1 MASAVSRPRNDE
13 SVVPQSQVS
22 KGSQDK
28 PEHPIL
34 KAIIENIQTD
44 RQTSKAI
51 EVTTPQEVAKQRHK
65 HSNQDL
71 DSLNDAL
78 NETPPPYPKTPH
90 QRLNLEYTLSLVAA
104 TVIVYSWTWRWPRQ
118 MVCRDGVTLLTCSL
132 ESVAEKTEILKL
144 GASPRMIIRCNL
156 QRNVRLRG
164 LRKRLK
170 SSVEMR

>member
-1 MASAVSRPRNDE
+1 MLSRRTGASNLEVDNR
-13 SVVPQSQVS
+13 
-22 KGSQDK
+22 
-28 PEHPIL
+28 EHPDRP
-34 KAIIENIQTD
+34 TD
-44 RQTSKAI
+44 LESHRSNNSTR
-51 EVTTPQEVAKQRHK
+51 VAKQRHK

-132 ESVAEKTEILKL
+132 ESVAEKTEIMELCRRK
-144 GASPRMIIRCNL
+144 PRDDHSVQLAAKCPTS
-156 QRNVRLRG
+156 G
-164 LRKRLK
+164 FEEK
-170 SSVEMR
+170 SKVKC

>member
-1 MASAVSRPRNDE
+1 MLSRRTGASNLEVDNR
-13 SVVPQSQVS
+13 
-22 KGSQDK
+22 
-28 PEHPIL
+28 EHP
-34 KAIIENIQTD
+34 NRPTD
-44 RQTSKAI
+44 LESHRSNNSTR
-51 EVTTPQEVAKQRHK
+51 VAKQRHK

-78 NETPPPYPKTPH
+78 SETPPPYPKTPH
-90 QRLNLEYTLSLVAA
+90 QLLNLEYTLSLVAA

-132 ESVAEKTEILKL
+132 ESVAEKTEISKL
-144 GASPRMIIRCNL
+144 GASPGMIIRCNL

>member
-13 SVVPQSQVS
+13 SITPQSQVS
-22 KGSQDK
+22 KCSQDE

>member
-1 MASAVSRPRNDE
+1 MTSLLFLKVKSA
-13 SVVPQSQVS
+13 
-22 KGSQDK
+22 KALKTDK

-34 KAIIENIQTD
+34 KAIIENVQTD

-78 NETPPPYPKTPH
+78 SETPPPYPKTPH
-90 QRLNLEYTLSLVAA
+90 QLLNLEYTLSLVAA

-132 ESVAEKTEILKL
+132 ESVAEKTEISKL
-144 GASPRMIIRCNL
+144 GASPGMIIRCNL

>member
-1 MASAVSRPRNDE
+1 MTSLLFLKVKSA
-13 SVVPQSQVS
+13 
-22 KGSQDK
+22 KALKTDK

-78 NETPPPYPKTPH
+78 SETPPPYPKTPH
-90 QRLNLEYTLSLVAA
+90 QLLNLEYTLSLVAA

-132 ESVAEKTEILKL
+132 ESAAEKTEISKL
-144 GASPRMIIRCNL
+144 GASPGMIIRCNL

-164 LRKRLK
+164 LRKKLK